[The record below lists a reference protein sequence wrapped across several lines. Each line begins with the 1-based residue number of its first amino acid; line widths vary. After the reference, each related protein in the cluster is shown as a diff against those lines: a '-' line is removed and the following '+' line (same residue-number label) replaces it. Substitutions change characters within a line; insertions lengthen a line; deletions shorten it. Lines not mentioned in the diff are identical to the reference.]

1 MTKHELRKELQE
13 SAGVEMYKQVE
24 TRKVFAQIVSAG
36 KVRLAEVR
44 M

>member
-1 MTKHELRKELQE
+1 MTKHELRKEVQE
-13 SAGVEMYKQVE
+13 SGVEKYKKVE
-24 TRKVFAQIVSAG
+24 TRKVFAQIVSAA